1 MSARA
6 AFVALIALV
15 SMSGGCDG
23 YADLPLPLREFAPL
37 RVERADRFS
46 EGPGLAQIALDVPSD
61 ALGPFVV
68 VGHPTAISDGA
79 AVQSWA
85 FGSCRG
91 SPLPSNPGDVAL
103 RLCLAVAYVRGGSN
117 PPPLA
122 IAIVVESRADARRF
136 TLSGVASEA
145 SP

>member
-6 AFVALIALV
+6 IWMVLAALIA
-15 SMSGGCDG
+15 GCEG
-23 YADLPLPLREFAPL
+23 YADLPLPLREFAAL

-46 EGPGLAQIALDVPSD
+46 EGPGLAQIALDTPSD

-68 VGHPTAISDGA
+68 VGHPSALSDGA
-79 AVQSWA
+79 TVQSWA
-85 FGSCRG
+85 FGTCRG
-91 SPLPSNPGDVAL
+91 SPPPANPSDTAL
-103 RLCLAVAYVRGGSN
+103 RLCLAVAYASGGSP

-136 TLSGVASEA
+136 TLSGVEA